1 MIKQTAYLIYN
12 LISLDHSIE
21 RVGLRLQWFI
31 YGTLKNLES
40 LKLKRTF
47 RRNISKSDKW
57 WLAWNKRGIIRVIY
71 GAYILAFS

>member
-31 YGTLKNLES
+31 YGTVSFKKFRILQIEKN
-40 LKLKRTF
+40 F
-47 RRNISKSDKW
+47 SKEYFK
-57 WLAWNKRGIIRVIY
+57 IR
-71 GAYILAFS
+71 